1 MFITNQGMMHI
12 LLLLCRP
19 IRSRVLTTSSMVM
32 IGRRMVREEVVA
44 RMMRSI

>member
-19 IRSRVLTTSSMVM
+19 IRRRVLTTSSMEM
-32 IGRRMVREEVVA
+32 TGRRMVREEVA
-44 RMMRSI
+44 ERRMRSI